1 MAYSKA
7 LNEATKRWVKA
18 NREKITFTTEKGF
31 NNRLK
36 ECAEKMGMSK
46 QEFIIETLKREMGK
60 SKMKLYWANFIVGG
74 ERPYLISHSNPY
86 PTLEKA
92 NDSVKNTLESLNVIL
107 SYIQEQDTETG
118 KMTPVIVTPYV
129 NSMGTK
135 I

>member
-1 MAYSKA
+1 
-7 LNEATKRWVKA
+7 
-18 NREKITFTTEKGF
+18 
-31 NNRLK
+31 
-36 ECAEKMGMSK
+36 
-46 QEFIIETLKREMGK
+46 
-60 SKMKLYWANFIVGG
+60 MKLYWANFIVGG
-74 ERPYLISHSNPY
+74 ERPYLISNSNPY

-107 SYIQEQDTETG
+107 SYIQEQDAETG

>member
-1 MAYSKA
+1 
-7 LNEATKRWVKA
+7 
-18 NREKITFTTEKGF
+18 
-31 NNRLK
+31 
-36 ECAEKMGMSK
+36 
-46 QEFIIETLKREMGK
+46 
-60 SKMKLYWANFIVGG
+60 MKLYWANFIVGG

-92 NDSVKNTLESLNVIL
+92 NDSVKKTTESLNVIL

>member
-1 MAYSKA
+1 
-7 LNEATKRWVKA
+7 
-18 NREKITFTTEKGF
+18 
-31 NNRLK
+31 
-36 ECAEKMGMSK
+36 
-46 QEFIIETLKREMGK
+46 
-60 SKMKLYWANFIVGG
+60 MKLYWANFIVGG

-135 I
+135 V